1 MTVHVL
7 LPARDEEAGIAVVLA
22 EARAQIRAAGLVP
35 EFVVVDDGSCDA
47 TAARARAA
55 GDDVTVLTQPPSG
68 IPAAFAAGLRHILA
82 RAAADDLLVLME
94 ADRTSEVELLSVLL
108 AGGIAGNDVVIA
120 SRHVRGGAYRNF
132 PLLRRLLSLG
142 ANRLF
147 RLVWRLPGVT
157 DYTIFFRCYRVA
169 LLRRVFPSLV
179 VAFRHAGF
187 AANIELLGRC
197 CRAGATV
204 MEVPHVYR
212 YARKSSPSKMRV
224 LPNLAAHLRLLLD
237 RSCR

>member
-7 LPARDEEAGIAVVLA
+7 LPARDEETGIAAVIDA
-22 EARAQIRAAGLVP
+22 ARAQIRAAGMVP
-35 EFVVVDDGSCDA
+35 AFVVVDDGSRDA
-47 TAARARAA
+47 TAARAA

-68 IPAAFAAGLRHILA
+68 IPAAFAAGLRHILS

-94 ADRTSEVELLSVLL
+94 ADHTSEAQLLPALL
-108 AGGIAGNDVVIA
+108 ARGSAGSDVVIA

-132 PLLRRLLSLG
+132 PLARRLLSLG

-169 LLRRVFPSLV
+169 LLQRALPSPAAV
-179 VAFRHAGF
+179 VFRHTGF
-187 AANIELLGRC
+187 AANIELLGCC

-204 MEVPHVYR
+204 AEVPHVYC
-212 YARKSSPSKMRV
+212 YGRKPGPSKMRV
-224 LPNLAAHLRLLLD
+224 LPNLAAHLRLLFD